1 MDLELVFQTIN
12 GKARRKEEEIKQ
24 FLMAIQTEKK
34 TLNQMKLHLCQVLN
48 IQKSKVKFILKQK
61 TKEEKKQILTQ
72 LK

>member
-34 TLNQMKLHLCQVLN
+34 N
-48 IQKSKVKFILKQK
+48 IKPNETTFESSIKYP
-61 TKEEKKQILTQ
+61 KK
-72 LK
+72 